1 MQCLSSSL
9 SCRYERGRSLLDGP
23 AASCAWGHAKR
34 VLSSGTYCGWMDTLD
49 RTFWL
54 AFERDLA
61 SLTPLVDGLLERG
74 DWAARDLYS
83 SVDGV
88 ELVEATWR
96 LFGLRDR
103 LATETQVSAQDRLDL
118 RAFLMG
124 KPEWAPSI
132 TSAPAAVSPPGG
144 SEPFTDEEEVLEK
157 VADSIANLIEVRSR
171 IQAGTYRSPLE
182 LARLDNELASAIELL
197 RLITRD
203 VRHQDETQG
212 SMGPA

>member
-1 MQCLSSSL
+1 
-9 SCRYERGRSLLDGP
+9 
-23 AASCAWGHAKR
+23 
-34 VLSSGTYCGWMDTLD
+34 MDTLD